1 MKKNQDTHIRAA
13 LKASRTLK
21 KTLLHDEMFQAKVGH
36 AANAIKERLRLGG
49 KILIAG
55 NGGSQSDAQH
65 FAGELIGS
73 FSHMT
78 RNGMHV
84 LSLPTNLAFATAWG
98 NDVSY
103 EDLFRRE
110 VEAHACDGDILVV
123 ISTSGNSK
131 NLILAANEAKNR
143 RIKVIGLLGR
153 DGGALA
159 PLCDIALI
167 VPSQETPRIQEVH
180 ILMIHAICAQV
191 EGAPIE

>member
-1 MKKNQDTHIRAA
+1 MTSHVTHIRHA
-13 LKASRTLK
+13 LQTSSVLKELLLNDHAFQQKVTMVAELIQNALTL
-21 KTLLHDEMFQAKVGH
+21 
-36 AANAIKERLRLGG
+36 G
-49 KILIAG
+49 KRVLIAG

-73 FSHMT
+73 FSHIR
-78 RNGMHV
+78 RNGFDV
-84 LSLPTNLAFATAWG
+84 FSLPSNLAYTTAWG

-110 VEAHACDGDILVV
+110 VEAHGRDGDVFIA
-123 ISTSGNSK
+123 ISTSGNSA
-131 NLILAANEAKNR
+131 NLLRAAEEARHR
-143 RIKVIGLLGR
+143 RLKVIGLLGR

-159 PLCDIALI
+159 LLCDVALI

>member
-1 MKKNQDTHIRAA
+1 MKKSKTHIHAA
-13 LKASRTLK
+13 LKASRALK
-21 KTLLHDEMFQAKVGH
+21 KTLLNDETFQINVNV
-36 AANAIKERLRLGG
+36 AASTISERLRLGK

-73 FSHMT
+73 FSHVS
-78 RNGMHV
+78 RNGLHV
-84 LSLPTNLAFATAWG
+84 LSFPTNLAFATAWG
-98 NDVSY
+98 NDVHY
-103 EDLFRRE
+103 NDLFRRE
-110 VEAHACDGDILVV
+110 VEAHGKDGDVLVV

-131 NLILAANEAKNR
+131 NLILAAEEAKKR
-143 RIKVIGLLGR
+143 RIRVIGLLGR